1 MNTKRIGF
9 LGFEDISASD
19 LTGAADVFAAA
30 TLDGGYGTRIS
41 CYQVCT
47 IGFSSERL
55 RSESGISFI
64 PDSTPEAAAELDT
77 IVVPGGNGLRRSS
90 ISARIADWILDR
102 ANRTRRIAAIGG
114 GIYGVAP
121 TGLLDGREV
130 TTHWRYASDVAVCF
144 PSLRID
150 PRRHLVKDGMFYTS
164 SGSSAAIDLS
174 LALIEEDYGRHV
186 ATSIARELFS
196 ASAKS
201 NGQYKLPNPLV
212 FDSQPADRFAEL
224 VPWIM
229 RNLRSDLSVNTL
241 ARKACMSPSHFNRA
255 FKSVFGSTPTEFV
268 ETLRINEA
276 KRRLS
281 VPKRTLDTIAASVG
295 FSNAQTFQRAF
306 ERRSGSKARSYL
318 KNLSVTS
325 MIASSDGD
333 ASSANRAI
341 IAVREKL
348 TTSPQV

>member
-1 MNTKRIGF
+1 MNTKRIVF

-41 CYQVCT
+41 CYHVCT

-130 TTHWRYASDVAVCF
+130 TTHWRFASDLSRCF
-144 PSLRID
+144 PKLRVNCKR
-150 PRRHLVKDGMFYTS
+150 PLVRDGAFYTS
-164 SGSSAAIDLS
+164 ADLSAAIDLS
-174 LALIEEDYGRHV
+174 LALIEEDYGRRV
-186 ATSIARELFS
+186 ALAAAEEL
-196 ASAKS
+196 
-201 NGQYKLPNPLV
+201 GT
-212 FDSQPADRFAEL
+212 PAF
-224 VPWIM
+224 
-229 RNLRSDLSVNTL
+229 
-241 ARKACMSPSHFNRA
+241 
-255 FKSVFGSTPTEFV
+255 
-268 ETLRINEA
+268 
-276 KRRLS
+276 
-281 VPKRTLDTIAASVG
+281 
-295 FSNAQTFQRAF
+295 
-306 ERRSGSKARSYL
+306 
-318 KNLSVTS
+318 
-325 MIASSDGD
+325 
-333 ASSANRAI
+333 
-341 IAVREKL
+341 
-348 TTSPQV
+348 